1 VVTQPIKRVNFVDE
15 AYAAIRRLIVSGE
28 FPPGA
33 QLKIDALARILGVS
47 NSPIREALRRLENE
61 RWVQTIPY
69 RGAFVRALDEA
80 ELVEL
85 YELREFIETSA
96 LRKAMPRPVREHAKA
111 LREAQARIRAA
122 LRAKDL
128 AEYLAA
134 DTRFHQTIVD
144 MAGNRRLSE
153 LFATLVEQGKCFM
166 LGRTQQAMAKYR
178 DGRDQHAEIV
188 ETIAKGDTA
197 GAIELLQQHLRITLE
212 QAQQLPGKK

>member
-1 VVTQPIKRVNFVDE
+1 MVTQPIKRVNFVDE
-15 AYAAIRRLIVSGE
+15 AYVAIRRLIVSGE

-69 RGAFVRALDEA
+69 RGAFVRALDEV

-96 LRKAMPRPVREHAKA
+96 LRKAMPRPDREQLKA
-111 LREAQARIRAA
+111 LKEAQARIRAA

-166 LGRTQQAMAKYR
+166 LGRTREAMAKYR

-188 ETIAKGDTA
+188 EAVARGNTAKA
-197 GAIELLQQHLRITLE
+197 VELLERHLRITLE
-212 QAQQLPGKK
+212 QARQPAGKE

>member
-1 VVTQPIKRVNFVDE
+1 MVTRPIRRVNFVDE

-69 RGAFVRALDEA
+69 RGAFVRALDEV

-96 LRKAMPRPVREHAKA
+96 LRKAMPRPAGAHLKA
-111 LREAQARIRAA
+111 LGEAQRRIRAA
-122 LRAKDL
+122 LRGKDL
-128 AEYLAA
+128 AAYLAA
-134 DTRFHQTIVD
+134 DTRFHRIIVE

-153 LFATLVEQGKCFM
+153 LFATLIEQGKCFM
-166 LGRTQQAMAKYR
+166 LGRTQRAIARYR
-178 DGRDQHAEIV
+178 DGRDQHAEMV
-188 ETIAKGDTA
+188 EAIAGGDTA
-197 GAIELLQQHLRITLE
+197 KALGLLQRHLRITLE
-212 QAQQLPGKK
+212 QVRRLASRE